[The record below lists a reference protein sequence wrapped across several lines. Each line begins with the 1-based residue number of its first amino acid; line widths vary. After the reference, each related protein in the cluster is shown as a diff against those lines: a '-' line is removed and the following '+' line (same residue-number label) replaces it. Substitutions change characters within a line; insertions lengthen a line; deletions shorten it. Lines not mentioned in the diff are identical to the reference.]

1 MNKTILVC
9 LLLLFTI
16 STVAFAKEFI
26 DVDDSISTYK
36 DAISYLSEK
45 EVISGYPD
53 GSFKPKNPITRA
65 EVIKIIVTSFNI
77 EFKDGSNKSFAF
89 DDIKG
94 KWFEDHVKIGASNGI
109 IKGYED
115 GTFRPDNNVTY
126 GELCAMVCRLLNM
139 NVNEGEDWARAYLN
153 AAGEAGLLDNIS
165 SNDLVAIGKASR
177 MNVAM
182 VIYNALNVE
191 KEEQKPSGETNNQE
205 VKPEENKE
213 PEQEK
218 ELADLD
224 LIPNKNYFGRV
235 VLEIERS
242 VKNSIDV
249 EVFDEGTVRFDVK
262 DEAKKPTYGSLL
274 VFYVRKDGGV
284 KIVKELKK
292 SLINSDN
299 MLVVEAAQGSLA
311 KLEDVEEDLDISL
324 SEYTLN
330 GNTIKLGKY
339 DYYFLEVALD
349 DKDEYEYINGKEIKQ
364 EEIRLMKEDRIIF
377 DTSNKQCFIV
387 RGIEED

>member
-9 LLLLFTI
+9 LLLLLTI

-94 KWFEDHVKIGASNGI
+94 KWFEDYVKIGASNGI